1 MTGLPVER
9 MIPTDLI
16 HQSLVENFDA
26 ILDKIKAALEKTPP
40 ELAADIFKHGLY
52 LTGGASQVVHLA
64 QRLSNGVGLN
74 VNIAE
79 NPIGSVAMGL
89 AKIIQDDQYK
99 ALAYG
104 IEEDK

>member
-1 MTGLPVER
+1 M
-9 MIPTDLI
+9 
-16 HQSLVENFDA
+16 
-26 ILDKIKAALEKTPP
+26 
-40 ELAADIFKHGLY
+40 
-52 LTGGASQVVHLA
+52 TGGASQVTHLA

-79 NPIGSVAMGL
+79 NPVGSGALGL
-89 AKIIQDDQYK
+89 AKIIKEDQYK